1 MVTETNGRSVAK
13 GISWRLVGSLDTTI
27 LVFLFSGEFKIAAF
41 VGLTEMITKVFLY
54 WGHERVW
61 QRIHWGRQS
70 PETTVGHPLFRSARS
85 KC

>member
-1 MVTETNGRSVAK
+1 MVTESNGRSVAK
-13 GISWRLVGSLDTTI
+13 GISWRLVGSLDTTL
-27 LVFLFSGEFKIAAF
+27 LVFLFSGQFKIAAV

-61 QRIHWGRQS
+61 QRIHWGRQI
-70 PETTVGHPLFRSARS
+70 PQTTIDHSLLRPARS